1 MVHECLEGAG
11 GIAKAKEHD
20 GQLKKTQ
27 RSDEHC
33 FPLIFLMDLDVVV
46 PPSDVELG
54 EVSGVLHVI
63 DEFRDEG

>member
-1 MVHECLEGAG
+1 MVHKCLEGAG

-20 GQLKKTQ
+20 GWLKKTQ
-27 RSDEHC
+27 GSDECC
-33 FPLIFLMDLDVVV
+33 FPLIFLLDSDIVV

-54 EVSGVLHVI
+54 EVSGVLHII